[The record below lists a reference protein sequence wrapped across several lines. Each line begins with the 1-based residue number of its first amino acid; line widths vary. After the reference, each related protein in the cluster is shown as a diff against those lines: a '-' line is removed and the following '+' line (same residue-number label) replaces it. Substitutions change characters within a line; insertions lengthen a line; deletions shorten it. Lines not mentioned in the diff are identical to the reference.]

1 MLNGTD
7 VHAHYSYDGG
17 KTWNIATRDIVNNAF
32 DGNVTCIMTS
42 YGHLH
47 NATKQQYLEIT
58 YTPAE
63 PLPKVVV
70 QSFVGAKAKGVVL
83 KDAPTGILPSGR
95 VLCVNKVT
103 NELAKSYIL
112 DLVKIV
118 ESKNKRKLSK
128 LTVVVMLENCLDDE
142 QRLWLHHT
150 DCVNFVEV
158 KANPQPVGVTT
169 SASRPN
175 SETASRY
182 SDHKSITCSEVSY
195 SMGSFQRLGKCQGD
209 FCSYCPDEDDPD
221 IGAEDIMEGN
231 VLDESRK
238 ARIRLRLATGRDAS
252 ELQTK
257 EKIVVVKTDDEPEGN
272 DLLHVDVK
280 PRDENNPYTDSNKD
294 DDPDRVV
301 VKKTQARFV
310 PFKSISLARQDMSDL
325 EDAGECHYSHSYVPW
340 PELLFLWWWRQGRGL
355 AQKKGSVPVPATS
368 GHRIA
373 VAKLSSNA
381 ATALSTVKPVPQ
393 ASSIGAT
400 VTHNPSQPAL
410 ASQSDASVP
419 PVGLSKKSVH
429 AKQNTDGNVPYDLSE
444 NSYSTPENI
453 PNNKVGQLSWYYSDA
468 RVCETCYQV
477 YRDIERRR
485 KQKQNQLLKAQ
496 KRVASHD
503 EEEKGKEIE
512 KRIFQQRKFVSR
524 LASIPRRS
532 VDDIATSPTSKYP
545 SLNPNFGSIS
555 TITGAPSNAVPPVP
569 WKLSENNNRENYM
582 RNGPSFVRHLP
593 ERVEQFQQMIY
604 LDRLKNEHEI
614 RRRKILGGDLDND
627 NDDINESVYLQE
639 EQARWN
645 EAVGNTNKENVNMQP
660 KKKKS
665 LRHPNPLT
673 KKVSKNFNVDHLL
686 HPWQRDMKQMR
697 EELDEVGY
705 DHMVKYNIKNYTK
718 KPGAMGVLKRTTSLP
733 PLPQGLQQ
741 GSLANTSQITLDS
754 ALNEGSFSGAGFVG
768 LGNHRHNVADKYTA
782 KITSNITSNSNYAA
796 AKSHANTAAHLDDD
810 ATASSSVKRNVSFD
824 ETSFR
829 AKPSP
834 AAVSSK
840 SYAVTSNS
848 YDVVTKAQQAIKSL
862 TSAYDD
868 DGEDDDDDDDD
879 DEDEGI
885 GWSPFVIP
893 QT

>member
-1 MLNGTD
+1 MLSGTE
-7 VHAHYSYDGG
+7 VQAHYSYDGG
-17 KTWNIATRDIVNNAF
+17 KTWHMATRDIVNNAF
-32 DGNVTCIMTS
+32 DGNTTCIITS
-42 YGHLH
+42 YAHLH
-47 NATKQQYLEIT
+47 NANKQQYLEIS

-70 QSFVGAKAKGVVL
+70 QSFVGAKAKGVVI
-83 KDAPTGILPSGR
+83 KDAPIGILPSGR
-95 VLCVNKVT
+95 VICLNKST
-103 NELAKSYIL
+103 NELSKSYIIE
-112 DLVKIV
+112 LVKII
-118 ESKNKRKLSK
+118 ESRNKKKLSK
-128 LTVVVMLENCLDDE
+128 LTVIAMLENCLDDE

-150 DCVNFVEV
+150 ECVTFVET
-158 KANPQPVGVTT
+158 KTNPPPVVN
-169 SASRPN
+169 SISRPS

-182 SDHKSITCSEVSY
+182 SDRKSITCSEVSY

-221 IGAEDIMEGN
+221 IGAEDFMEGN

-252 ELQTK
+252 ELQSK

-280 PRDENNPYTDSNKD
+280 PRDDNNPYIDSAKD
-294 DDPDRVV
+294 DDPDKVI

-310 PFKSISLARQDMSDL
+310 PFKSIALARQDMSDL
-325 EDAGECHYSHSYVPW
+325 EDTGECHYSHSYVPW

-373 VAKLSSNA
+373 VAKLSSNV
-381 ATALSTVKPVPQ
+381 ATTLSTIKPSHSSATSTTTNHSNQQEPTSQ
-393 ASSIGAT
+393 ADTGD
-400 VTHNPSQPAL
+400 Q
-410 ASQSDASVP
+410 
-419 PVGLSKKSVH
+419 PVGLNKKSVH
-429 AKQNTDGNVPYDLSE
+429 SKHSDASVPYDLSE
-444 NSYSTPENI
+444 NSYSTSENI
-453 PNNKVGQLSWYYSDA
+453 PNNKLGQLSWYYSDA
-468 RVCETCYQV
+468 RVCEVCYQV

-485 KQKQNQLLKAQ
+485 KQKQNQLIKAQ
-496 KRVASHD
+496 KKVAAHD

-545 SLNPNFGSIS
+545 SINPNFGSIS

-569 WKLSENNNRENYM
+569 WKLSENGNREHYM

-614 RRRKILGGDLDND
+614 RRKKILGGDLDND
-627 NDDINESVYLQE
+627 NDDVDESAFLQE

-645 EAVGNTNKENVNMQP
+645 EAIGNVPNKENINMQP
-660 KKKKS
+660 KKKKT
-665 LRHPNPLT
+665 LRHPNALT
-673 KKVSKNFNVDHLL
+673 KKVSKHFNVDHLL

-697 EELDEVGY
+697 EELEEVGY
-705 DHMVKYNIKNYTK
+705 DHMVKYNLKKNYTK
-718 KPGAMGVLKRTTSLP
+718 KMNNIGVLKRTTSLP
-733 PLPQGLQQ
+733 PLAQGLQQ

-754 ALNEGSFSGAGFVG
+754 ALNGGSFIG
-768 LGNHRHNVADKYTA
+768 LGSQRYNVSDSFASK
-782 KITSNITSNSNYAA
+782 NNFMP
-796 AKSHANTAAHLDDD
+796 KSSMPSTMFTDDN
-810 ATASSSVKRNVSFD
+810 ASAVSSAKRNVSFD
-824 ETSFR
+824 ETSFQP
-829 AKPSP
+829 KPAP
-834 AAVSSK
+834 VAAFSK
-840 SYAVTSNS
+840 SYAGTSGAN
-848 YDVVTKAQQAIKSL
+848 DVVTKAQQSIKSL

-868 DGEDDDDDDDD
+868 DDGEDDDDDDDDD

>member
-1 MLNGTD
+1 M
-7 VHAHYSYDGG
+7 
-17 KTWNIATRDIVNNAF
+17 ATRDIVNNAF
-32 DGNVTCIMTS
+32 DGNATCIITS
-42 YGHLH
+42 YAHLH
-47 NATKQQYLEIT
+47 NANKQQYLEIT

-70 QSFVGAKAKGVVL
+70 QSFVGAKAKGLVL
-83 KDAPTGILPSGR
+83 KDIPTGILPSGR
-95 VLCVNKVT
+95 VVCVNKST
-103 NELAKSYIL
+103 NELSKSYITE
-112 DLVKIV
+112 LVKII
-118 ESKNKRKLSK
+118 ESRNKKKLSK
-128 LTVVVMLENCLDDE
+128 LTVIAMLENCLDDE

-150 DCVNFVEV
+150 ERATFVES
-158 KANPQPVGVTT
+158 KMNQPPIVGNVNC
-169 SASRPN
+169 ASRPS

-182 SDHKSITCSEVSY
+182 SDRKSITCSEVSY

-221 IGAEDIMEGN
+221 IGAEDFMEGN

-252 ELQTK
+252 ELQSK
-257 EKIVVVKTDDEPEGN
+257 DKIVVVKTDNEPEGN

-280 PRDENNPYTDSNKD
+280 PRDDNNPYIDSTKD
-294 DDPDRVV
+294 DDPDKVI

-310 PFKSISLARQDMSDL
+310 PFKSIALARQDMSDL
-325 EDAGECHYSHSYVPW
+325 EDTGECHYSHSYVPW

-373 VAKLSSNA
+373 VAKLSSNV
-381 ATALSTVKPVPQ
+381 ATTLSTIKPT
-393 ASSIGAT
+393 AFHSGTTSTTTNHSSQQEPT
-400 VTHNPSQPAL
+400 SQVDMD
-410 ASQSDASVP
+410 Q
-419 PVGLSKKSVH
+419 PVGLNKKSVH
-429 AKQNTDGNVPYDLSE
+429 SKHHSEATVPYDLSE

-453 PNNKVGQLSWYYSDA
+453 PNNKLGQLSWYYSDA
-468 RVCETCYQV
+468 RVCEVCYQV

-485 KQKQNQLLKAQ
+485 KQKQNQLIKAQ
-496 KRVASHD
+496 KKVVAHD

-545 SLNPNFGSIS
+545 SINPNFGSIS

-569 WKLSENNNRENYM
+569 WKLSENNNREHYM

-614 RRRKILGGDLDND
+614 RRKKILGGDLDND
-627 NDDINESVYLQE
+627 NDDIDESAFLQE

-645 EAVGNTNKENVNMQP
+645 QAIGNVPHTNKENINMQP
-660 KKKKS
+660 KKKT

-697 EELDEVGY
+697 EELEEVGY
-705 DHMVKYNIKNYTK
+705 EQMVKHNLKKNYTK
-718 KPGAMGVLKRTTSLP
+718 KINARTVGVLKRTTSLP
-733 PLPQGLQQ
+733 PLAQGLQQ

-754 ALNEGSFSGAGFVG
+754 ALNGGSYSGAGFIG
-768 LGNHRHNVADKYTA
+768 LGSQRYNVSDTFASKSNYTT
-782 KITSNITSNSNYAA
+782 TSNMPPTMHMDDNAA
-796 AKSHANTAAHLDDD
+796 GSISA
-810 ATASSSVKRNVSFD
+810 KRNVSFD
-824 ETSFR
+824 ETSFQS
-829 AKPSP
+829 KPAP
-834 AAVSSK
+834 VAGTSK
-840 SYAVTSNS
+840 SYAGTSNS
-848 YDVVTKAQQAIKSL
+848 NHVVTQAQQSIKSL
-862 TSAYDD
+862 TNAYDDD

-879 DEDEGI
+879 DEGI

-893 QT
+893 QN